1 MEFCVYNHR
10 KPPDVNVMEPE
21 GQKSKLIVPHS
32 HAYLDLN
39 NDFVADLFVTTVDHF
54 EVWHGRDKEGFNFSH
69 KIFLSQGND
78 NKHVGQTLF
87 LDIEL
92 KGEMN
97 HLLPICFD
105 KQCMNSSILV
115 NTGSHFEDL
124 RVNFKD
130 NENQQWGFVVPD
142 KSQPYI
148 NAITLRGGDFN
159 MDGFP

>member
-1 MEFCVYNHR
+1 
-10 KPPDVNVMEPE
+10 MEPIGE
-21 GQKSKLIVPHS
+21 KSQLIVPHS

-39 NDFVADLFVTTVDHF
+39 NDFMADLFVATVDHF
-54 EVWHGRDKEGFNFSH
+54 EVWHGREKEGFMFSH
-69 KIFLSQGND
+69 KIHLPQGND

-92 KGEMN
+92 KGEIN

-115 NTGSHFEDL
+115 KVDSHFEDL
-124 RVNFKD
+124 HVNFKD

-142 KSQPYI
+142 KNHPYV